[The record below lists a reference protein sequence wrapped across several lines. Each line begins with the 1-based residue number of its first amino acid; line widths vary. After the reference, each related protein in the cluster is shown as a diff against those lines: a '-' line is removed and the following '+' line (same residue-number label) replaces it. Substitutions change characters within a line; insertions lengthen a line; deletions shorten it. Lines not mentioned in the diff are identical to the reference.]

1 MNNTSRMMSK
11 RSIKSVIIL
20 ISLAALLLLSGCNM
34 FANDFGKLKS
44 AFQGREATIQTY
56 DEDSNII
63 DRVSGKS
70 IDIGADDKFAIT
82 DKEGK
87 TVQKSGVLSFT
98 VGGKVMTHVGSS
110 LILAEKGLTDLFSEY
125 AKTNTISSN
134 DRSIP
139 FINRIVN
146 GVQNLTTGKEMIIL
160 IRSQS
165 GKPLATYSGNSVSY
179 FATDI
184 DKSTGFIIDGKYLF
198 VYRCDYTIY
207 EKSLLQ

>member
-1 MNNTSRMMSK
+1 MILSLITKRAAKAFLILSALASLLVLTS
-11 RSIKSVIIL
+11 
-20 ISLAALLLLSGCNM
+20 CNM
-34 FANDFGKLKS
+34 FTNDFGKLKS
-44 AFQGREATIQTY
+44 AFQGRDAVIQTY
-56 DEDSNII
+56 DEDSNLI
-63 DRVSGKS
+63 DRIAGKS
-70 IDIGADDKFAIT
+70 IDIGADDKFAIK
-82 DKEGK
+82 DSEGK

-110 LILAEKGLTDLFSEY
+110 LILAEKGLTDLVAEY
-125 AKTNTISSN
+125 AKTNSISNN
-134 DRSIP
+134 DRSVP

-146 GVQNLTTGKEMIIL
+146 GMQNLTTGKEMIIL

-207 EKSLLQ
+207 EKSLLE

>member
-1 MNNTSRMMSK
+1 MILPRITKRAAKAFLILSALASLLVLTS
-11 RSIKSVIIL
+11 
-20 ISLAALLLLSGCNM
+20 CNM

-44 AFQGREATIQTY
+44 AFQGRDAVIQTY
-56 DEDSNII
+56 DEDSNLI
-63 DRVSGKS
+63 DRIAGKS
-70 IDIGADDKFAIT
+70 IDIGADDKFAIK
-82 DKEGK
+82 DSEGK

-110 LILAEKGLTDLFSEY
+110 LILAEKGLTDLVAEY
-125 AKTNTISSN
+125 AKTNSISNN
-134 DRSIP
+134 DRSVP

-146 GVQNLTTGKEMIIL
+146 GMQNLTTGKEMIIL

-207 EKSLLQ
+207 EKSLLE